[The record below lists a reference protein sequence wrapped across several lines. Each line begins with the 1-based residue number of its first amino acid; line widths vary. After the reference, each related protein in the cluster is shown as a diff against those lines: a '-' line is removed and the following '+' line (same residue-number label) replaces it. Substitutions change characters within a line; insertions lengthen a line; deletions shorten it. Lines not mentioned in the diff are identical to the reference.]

1 MSNTKRK
8 IIVPLMVFLI
18 GIGIL
23 GGVICNIRKHQQEQE
38 RASAKLNAMT
48 YADRMKMDIMEGIG
62 VTDTL
67 EQVIISEDG
76 KINKFSEIA
85 ENMMTDSIQ
94 SIQVAP
100 DGVVTDIYPK
110 EGNEAGKIDLLNDKD
125 RGEISRY
132 ARDYHVPV
140 MQGPF
145 SLKQGGDGIAV
156 RNPVYLENTDGQ
168 EYFWGFTIAIIRVPD
183 IFVESLEALSNF
195 GYDYKLSKTVTPWS
209 TTYKE
214 VYSSKENIQ
223 NPVLYNFAIGG
234 DQWTLE
240 VGPKYGW
247 YNNDYIS
254 SGFIGGILIVLL
266 LTSLTAVLMLLEE
279 RRKKLKRIAVTDSL
293 TGIYNRHGFDELM
306 KKYLKQYPM
315 KKYVGAEFFP
325 DNAVLG
331 RNGGDEFCIFIPN
344 YTCEEIS
351 QKMEMFAKMERSFEY
366 EGKQY
371 PFTISLG
378 YAEYPMHAKNYSK
391 LMRCADAALYEV
403 KLRGKNG
410 CLAYHAGI
418 RLGNRTRLGFALK
431 DVSENLPGAF
441 IIYKADKKDDEILFA
456 NREFTRLAGC
466 KSMNDLLRYTQGSF
480 RNLIHEDERNDVEQS
495 IWQQVE
501 GGHSND
507 YIHFHMKKQDGTYL
521 QVLDHGRIVQNGRYG
536 KVFYVLIMD
545 CKSMKRHYGDF
556 I

>member
-1 MSNTKRK
+1 M
-8 IIVPLMVFLI
+8 
-18 GIGIL
+18 
-23 GGVICNIRKHQQEQE
+23 
-38 RASAKLNAMT
+38 ASAKLNAMT

-132 ARDYHVPV
+132 ARDYHVSV

-145 SLKQGGDGIAV
+145 SLKQGGAGIAV
-156 RNPVYLENTDGQ
+156 RNPVYMENTDGQ

-214 VYSSKENIQ
+214 MYSSKENIQ

-254 SGFIGGILIVLL
+254 SVFIL
-266 LTSLTAVLMLLEE
+266 S
-279 RRKKLKRIAVTDSL
+279 
-293 TGIYNRHGFDELM
+293 
-306 KKYLKQYPM
+306 
-315 KKYVGAEFFP
+315 
-325 DNAVLG
+325 
-331 RNGGDEFCIFIPN
+331 
-344 YTCEEIS
+344 
-351 QKMEMFAKMERSFEY
+351 
-366 EGKQY
+366 
-371 PFTISLG
+371 
-378 YAEYPMHAKNYSK
+378 
-391 LMRCADAALYEV
+391 
-403 KLRGKNG
+403 
-410 CLAYHAGI
+410 
-418 RLGNRTRLGFALK
+418 
-431 DVSENLPGAF
+431 
-441 IIYKADKKDDEILFA
+441 
-456 NREFTRLAGC
+456 
-466 KSMNDLLRYTQGSF
+466 
-480 RNLIHEDERNDVEQS
+480 LIH
-495 IWQQVE
+495 I
-501 GGHSND
+501 
-507 YIHFHMKKQDGTYL
+507 
-521 QVLDHGRIVQNGRYG
+521 
-536 KVFYVLIMD
+536 
-545 CKSMKRHYGDF
+545 
-556 I
+556 